1 MTDPWARPEP
11 LGRRH
16 PGPANQAPPVPP
28 PSQFPQG
35 PPGYAAPPPQGEPP
49 KKDSTPLVKIKRLF
63 RDPLSVV
70 LVAVIIVALVL
81 AGALAGELYARSR
94 ADSVVARVVECA
106 VQDDA
111 DVSFGALPPFL
122 MQHMSGH
129 YTNIHIQTAGNQV
142 REAKGM
148 RVDIN
153 IDDVRLEDTAT
164 SSGSVGSLVA
174 NITWSSEGIKDT
186 VQGAIPLLGGVV
198 NGVTTNPSDG
208 TIELQG
214 ALGSVTAKPQVV
226 DNGLALEVVNV
237 SGLGFTLPREIVQ
250 PALDAFTSQLTK
262 DYPMGIKADAVQVT
276 DTGVVSQFS
285 TQNASI
291 PKSNDDPCFAGL

>member
-1 MTDPWARPEP
+1 MTDPWAR
-11 LGRRH
+11 
-16 PGPANQAPPVPP
+16 PANQAPPVPP

-63 RDPLSVV
+63 RDPLSIL
-70 LVAVIIVALVL
+70 LVAVIVVALVL
-81 AGALAGELYARSR
+81 AGVLAGELYARSR
-94 ADSVVARVVECA
+94 ANSVVAKVVECV

-122 MQHMSGH
+122 MQHVSGR

-148 RVDIN
+148 KVAIN
-153 IDDVRLEDTAT
+153 IDDVRLEDSANA
-164 SSGSVGSLVA
+164 SGSVGSLDA
-174 NITWSSEGIKDT
+174 NITWASEGIKQT
-186 VQGAIPLLGGVV
+186 VQGAIPLFGSFLT
-198 NGVTTNPSDG
+198 GVTTNPTAG

-214 ALGSVTAKPQVV
+214 ALGSITAKPAVV
-226 DNGLALEVVNV
+226 DDGISLQVTELT
-237 SGLGFTLPREIVQ
+237 GLGFTLPREAVQ
-250 PALDAFTSQLTK
+250 PALDAFTLQLTK
-262 DYPMGIKADAVQVT
+262 NYPMGIKADSVQVT
-276 DTGVVSQFS
+276 DTGVVSHFS

-291 PKSNDDPCFAGL
+291 PKSSDDPCFAGL

>member
-1 MTDPWARPEP
+1 MTDPWAR
-11 LGRRH
+11 
-16 PGPANQAPPVPP
+16 PANQAPPVPP

-35 PPGYAAPPPQGEPP
+35 PPGYAAPPPQAEPP

-63 RDPLSVV
+63 RDPLSIL
-70 LVAVIIVALVL
+70 LVAVIVVALVL
-81 AGALAGELYARSR
+81 AGVLAGELYARSR
-94 ADSVVARVVECA
+94 ANSVVAKVVECV

-122 MQHMSGH
+122 MQHVSGH

-148 RVDIN
+148 KVAIN
-153 IDDVRLEDTAT
+153 IDDVRLEDSANA
-164 SSGSVGSLVA
+164 SGSVGSLDA
-174 NITWSSEGIKDT
+174 NITWASEGIKQT
-186 VQGAIPLLGGVV
+186 VQGAIPLFGSFLT
-198 NGVTTNPSDG
+198 GVTTNPSAG

-214 ALGSVTAKPQVV
+214 ALGSITAKPAVV
-226 DNGLALEVVNV
+226 DDGISLQVTELT
-237 SGLGFTLPREIVQ
+237 GLGFTLPREAVQ

-262 DYPMGIKADAVQVT
+262 DYPMGIKADSVQVT
-276 DTGVVSQFS
+276 DTGVVSHFS

-291 PKSNDDPCFAGL
+291 PKSSDDPCFAGL

>member
-1 MTDPWARPEP
+1 M
-11 LGRRH
+11 
-16 PGPANQAPPVPP
+16 
-28 PSQFPQG
+28 
-35 PPGYAAPPPQGEPP
+35 
-49 KKDSTPLVKIKRLF
+49 KIKRLF

-94 ADSVVARVVECA
+94 ADSVVARVVECV

-174 NITWSSEGIKDT
+174 NIAWSSEGIKDT
-186 VQGAIPLLGGVV
+186 VQGAIPLLGSVV